1 MESLASSPIAALTAH
16 PTVQKALSS
25 LAAGLEAQL
34 DLTVAIQQIPAPTFA
49 EQARADFVQAHLNA
63 LGLWDVTQD
72 ALYNVYGRYP
82 GAGGAPPVVVS
93 AHSDTVFPASVDLQL
108 RREGALLHGP
118 GIGDNAAGVAG
129 VLVLAATLRAHRLRS
144 PADIWFVINSREEGL
159 GDLGG
164 MRAVV
169 DRFSEA
175 GAFLVVEGGAYG
187 CILHQAIGVRRYRLE
202 VQAEGGHSWSDFGRT
217 SAIHVLGQ
225 VVAALTTQL
234 TPPAVPKTTYNIGV
248 IEGGTSVNT
257 IAATASLLLDLRSQ
271 DPTELERLIGQVEA
285 VIAEVQSQTDA
296 RLQLEVIGD
305 RPAGTLDRQAAL
317 VQWADHALRA
327 VGCQDIS
334 YLSGSTDANVPL
346 SRRLPAVCIGLARAH
361 HAHRQDEYLDAT
373 ELPRGMQQLLLLTLA
388 AAGYTP

>member
-1 MESLASSPIAALTAH
+1 MEPAPIVALMSH
-16 PTVQKALSS
+16 PPVQQALSR
-25 LAAGLEAQL
+25 LAAGLESQL

-49 EQARADFVQAHLNA
+49 EQARADFVQAHMNA

-82 GAGGAPPVVVS
+82 GTGGAPPVVVS
-93 AHSDTVFPASVDLQL
+93 AHSDTVFPAGVDLRV
-108 RREGALLHGP
+108 RREGALVHGP

-129 VLVLAATLRAHRLRS
+129 VLVLAAALRAHRLRP
-144 PADIWFVINSREEGL
+144 PADIWFVINTREEGL

-175 GAFLVVEGGAYG
+175 AAFVVVEGGAYG

-202 VQAEGGHSWSDFGRT
+202 VQTEGGHSWSDFGRT

-225 VVAALTTQL
+225 VIAALAQL
-234 TPPAVPKTTYNIGV
+234 RPPAAPKTTYNVGV

-257 IAATASLLLDLRSQ
+257 IAASASLLLDLRSQ
-271 DPTELERLIGQVEA
+271 DPAELQRLISQVEA
-285 VIAEVQSQTDA
+285 IIADVQSQTDA
-296 RLQLEVIGD
+296 RLRLEVIGD
-305 RPAGTLDRQAAL
+305 RPAGGLERQAAL
-317 VQWADHALRA
+317 VQWADQALRA
-327 VGCQDIS
+327 VGCEEIA

-373 ELPRGMQQLLLLTLA
+373 DLPRGMQQLLLLTLTA
-388 AAGYTP
+388 ASYTPG